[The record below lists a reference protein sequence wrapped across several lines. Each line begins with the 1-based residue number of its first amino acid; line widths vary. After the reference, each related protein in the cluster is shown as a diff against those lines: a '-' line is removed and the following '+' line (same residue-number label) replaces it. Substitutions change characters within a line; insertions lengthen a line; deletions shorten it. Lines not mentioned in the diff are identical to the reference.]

1 MKINKLSLVFILLF
15 VLLSMTMVPWIGGSN
30 AIAADKIKIGTIMP
44 ISGPLSILGMSFGRG
59 YAIITEFINEKGGVK
74 VGGKSYE
81 LEIINEDSKG
91 SAEASRTSALKL
103 IHRDKV
109 DFITGGILEPAI
121 EAIYKVCL
129 DNGVLFAAQN
139 ANIPGHPADISPD
152 KVLQVRV
159 FHSHDETHGI
169 DIDYLKKAYPEA
181 KKIAIAAP
189 DIGYEPMIEDFKTRV
204 AKEGLEV
211 VFAEK
216 WQWGTTDFVPVY
228 TRVLASKPDAILA
241 MVSGQAQYQLMA
253 ARQLGFQG
261 VFISNSPLAPE
272 VFLAVAGP
280 DDVDNLITNG
290 MHSDKPTAEIAK
302 VIKRWKEKYN
312 DAFVPDSLM
321 GFDAVWVLVQAIE
334 KAQSLDAKKVM
345 AAFESMTNIGDLQTA
360 FGPAKMGGMERFG
373 TNRSLIRP
381 LALTHLKK
389 GKLVHADYIMP

>member
-1 MKINKLSLVFILLF
+1 
-15 VLLSMTMVPWIGGSN
+15 
-30 AIAADKIKIGTIMP
+30 
-44 ISGPLSILGMSFGRG
+44 
-59 YAIITEFINEKGGVK
+59 
-74 VGGKSYE
+74 
-81 LEIINEDSKG
+81 
-91 SAEASRTSALKL
+91 
-103 IHRDKV
+103 
-109 DFITGGILEPAI
+109 
-121 EAIYKVCL
+121 
-129 DNGVLFAAQN
+129 
-139 ANIPGHPADISPD
+139 
-152 KVLQVRV
+152 
-159 FHSHDETHGI
+159 
-169 DIDYLKKAYPEA
+169 
-181 KKIAIAAP
+181 
-189 DIGYEPMIEDFKTRV
+189 
-204 AKEGLEV
+204 
-211 VFAEK
+211 
-216 WQWGTTDFVPVY
+216 
-228 TRVLASKPDAILA
+228 

-272 VFLAVAGP
+272 TFLAVAGP